1 MSLTKTIERGVM
13 MTLTLVLLAPA
24 AVAQEPTSADVESK
38 PAMSVHYLAE
48 TSVASTY
55 VFRGVPQ
62 YLEKTD
68 PSSQT
73 SAGLTL
79 ADLGPGALSFGLW
92 NATVLSDYDAQPA
105 TKLELDVTAAYT
117 MTVAKDVSA
126 SLGYIGYYYPEADPV
141 DGAHEIAATVSW
153 ANPIATPTLGVFAEV
168 VRLDGV
174 YASLG
179 LARDIVIDAFTIS
192 PGASVAV
199 SKYDAVDFGLND
211 VGARLGGKWTAA
223 SGLYAGAAA
232 NYAYN
237 GVVDGL
243 DTGERSTIWGIGFV
257 GFAR

>member
-1 MSLTKTIERGVM
+1 
-13 MTLTLVLLAPA
+13 
-24 AVAQEPTSADVESK
+24 
-38 PAMSVHYLAE
+38 
-48 TSVASTY
+48 
-55 VFRGVPQ
+55 VPQ

-79 ADLGPGALSFGLW
+79 ADLGPGALSIGLW

-105 TKLELDVTAAYT
+105 TKLELDVTAGYT
-117 MTVAKDVSA
+117 MPVTKDVSA
-126 SLGYIGYYYPEADPV
+126 SLGYIGSYYPEADPV

-199 SKYDAVDFGLND
+199 SKYDAVDLGLND

-232 NYAYN
+232 NVAYN
-237 GVVDGL
+237 GVADGL
-243 DTGERSTIWGIGFV
+243 DAGERSTVWGIGFV

>member
-1 MSLTKTIERGVM
+1 MIERGVPVA
-13 MTLTLVLLAPA
+13 LLLLATRVA
-24 AVAQEPTSADVESK
+24 AADEPTSAEVENQPGTSLH
-38 PAMSVHYLAE
+38 VLAE
-48 TSVASTY
+48 TSLATTY

-73 SAGLTL
+73 SVGLTL
-79 ADLGPGALSFGLW
+79 SDLGPGALSVGVW
-92 NATVLSDYDAQPA
+92 NATVLSDYDAQPV
-105 TKLELDVTAAYT
+105 TKLELDATAGYT
-117 MTVAKDVSA
+117 MPITKEISA
-126 SLGYIGYYYPEADPV
+126 SLGYIGYFYPEADPV
-141 DGAHEIAATVSW
+141 DGAHEIAAAVSW
-153 ANPIATPTLGVFAEV
+153 ANPIVTPTLGVFAEV

-179 LARDIVIDAFTIS
+179 LARDIVRGAFTIS

-223 SGLYAGAAA
+223 SGVYAGAAA

-237 GVVDGL
+237 GVVGGL
-243 DTGERSTIWGIGFV
+243 ETGERSTVWGIGFV
-257 GFAR
+257 GYAK

>member
-1 MSLTKTIERGVM
+1 MSLTKRIERGAMVS
-13 MTLTLVLLAPA
+13 LPLVLLAPA
-24 AVAQEPTSADVESK
+24 AVAQEPAAADVESK

-73 SAGLTL
+73 SVGLTL
-79 ADLGPGALSFGLW
+79 ADLGPGALSVGLW

-105 TKLELDVTAAYT
+105 TKLELDTTLAYT
-117 MTVAKDVSA
+117 MPITEEVSA
-126 SLGYIGYYYPEADPV
+126 SLGYIGYFYPEADPV
-141 DGAHEIAATVSW
+141 DGAHEIAAAVSW

-179 LARDIVIDAFTIS
+179 LARDIVIGAWTIS
-192 PGASVAV
+192 PGASVAI
-199 SKYDAVDFGLND
+199 SQYDAVDLGLND
-211 VGARLGGKWTAA
+211 VGARLGGKWTGA

-232 NYAYN
+232 SYAYN

-243 DTGERSTIWGIGFV
+243 DAGERSTLWGIGFV

>member
-1 MSLTKTIERGVM
+1 MTATKTIRATVA
-13 MTLTLVLLAPA
+13 LTLVLLAGPA
-24 AVAQEPTSADVESK
+24 GAQEPTSAEVEK
-38 PAMSVHYLAE
+38 TPEMSVHVLAE
-48 TSVASTY
+48 TSVATTY

-73 SAGLTL
+73 SLGVTL
-79 ADLGPGALSFGLW
+79 ADLGPGALSVGLW

-105 TKLELDVTAAYT
+105 TKLELDVTAGYT
-117 MTVAKDVSA
+117 VPVTEKVSA
-126 SLGYIGYYYPEADPV
+126 SLGYICYYYPEADPV
-141 DGAHEIAATVSW
+141 DGAHEIAATVTW

-192 PGASVAV
+192 PGAAVAV

-211 VGARLGGKWTAA
+211 VGARLAGKWTAP

-243 DTGERSTIWGIGFV
+243 DTGERSTVWGIGFV
-257 GFAR
+257 GYAR